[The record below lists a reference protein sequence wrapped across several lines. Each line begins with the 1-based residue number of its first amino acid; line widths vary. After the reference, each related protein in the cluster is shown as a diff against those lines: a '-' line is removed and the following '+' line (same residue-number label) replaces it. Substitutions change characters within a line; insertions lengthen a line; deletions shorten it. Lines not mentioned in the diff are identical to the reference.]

1 MEWGRVNMKVSERGK
16 DRMMVKLDEELR
28 IRKYSPA
35 TRKQYMGF
43 VRRFLD
49 SGSDPREFMLE
60 IADGRSR
67 STVRSAF
74 FSLNFFFR
82 HVLDQPF
89 EEEIPLVRMGE
100 RLPTVL
106 NREEVHAMIDGAV
119 NIKHK
124 VLLMLLYY
132 GGIRLNEARTLRWE
146 DLDFERG
153 VITIRHGK
161 GDRDRIVF
169 LHPKVA
175 DGLIL
180 MGRKSEGPIL
190 LSATTRRPYTA
201 RGIQLIVSDIAKR
214 AEIGKRVTPHTLRHS
229 FATHLLEAGADIR
242 YIQKLLGHKNLKTTT
257 IYTHIADRDLSRL
270 ADLL

>member
-1 MEWGRVNMKVSERGK
+1 MKVSEKGK
-16 DRMMVKLDEELR
+16 DRMMVMLDEEMRLR
-28 IRKYSPA
+28 GYSPA
-35 TRKQYMGF
+35 TRKQYIGF

-60 IADGRSR
+60 IAEGRSR

-74 FSLNFFFR
+74 FSLNFFYR
-82 HVLDQPF
+82 YVLDEPF
-89 EEEIPLVRMGE
+89 SEDIPLAKRGE

-106 NREEVHAMIDGAV
+106 NREEVHSMIDAAT

-132 GGIRLNEARTLRWE
+132 AGIRLSEARTLRWE
-146 DLDFERG
+146 DIDFERK
-153 VITIRHGK
+153 VIAIRHGK

-175 DGLIL
+175 EGLSV
-180 MGRKSEGPIL
+180 MGRKSEGQIL
-190 LSATTRRPYTA
+190 LSATTRGLYTA

-242 YIQKLLGHKNLKTTT
+242 FIQKLLGHKNLKTTT

-270 ADLL
+270 SDLL